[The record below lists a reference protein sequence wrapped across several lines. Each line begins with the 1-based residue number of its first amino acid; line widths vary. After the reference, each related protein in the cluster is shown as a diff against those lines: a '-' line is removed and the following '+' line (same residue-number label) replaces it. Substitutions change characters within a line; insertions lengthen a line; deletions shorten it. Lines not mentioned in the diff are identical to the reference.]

1 MRAPSGAFLDPVVVE
16 SLRIT
21 TIGKDTSVYIEI
33 YRRLRRLIE
42 SGVLKAGDPLPSES
56 ALSSIMCVGRT
67 SLRTALSILYE
78 DGYIETVRGKGSC
91 VTGDGRKEKH
101 RRNFPSEILLPPERI
116 ALLGD
121 VRVADGRLEYV
132 RGDDFL
138 TDKLAPAPGKEILQF
153 QQMYYLNEKPA
164 VLSFYYFVND
174 LFPVALTDS
183 LDKVYS
189 ELAAALSAKT
199 VTAEYECLPIRS
211 SKPSGLQRLLPRGM
225 QTLVTTQY
233 IGSNGIVAF
242 CKDYYNTEVMRFRF
256 ALRK

>member
-1 MRAPSGAFLDPVVVE
+1 MRIPAGAFLDPVVVE

-91 VTGDGRKEKH
+91 VTGDSRKEKY
-101 RRNFPSEILLPPERI
+101 RRNFPSDILLPPGRI
-116 ALLGD
+116 SLLGELT
-121 VRVADGRLEYV
+121 VPESKLEYV

-138 TDKLAPAPGKEILQF
+138 TDTLSPAPGREILQF
-153 QQMYYLNEKPA
+153 QQLYCLNGKPA
-164 VLSFYYFVND
+164 MLSFYYFVDD
-174 LFPVALTDS
+174 LFPFSINDS
-183 LDKVYS
+183 TDKVYDGM
-189 ELAAALSAKT
+189 AAALSAKI

-211 SKPSGLQRLLPRGM
+211 SKPAGLQRLLPRGM
-225 QTLVTTQY
+225 QTLVTTRL
-233 IGSNGIVAF
+233 IGNNGILAF
-242 CKDYYNTEVMRFRF
+242 CKDYYNSEVMRFRF